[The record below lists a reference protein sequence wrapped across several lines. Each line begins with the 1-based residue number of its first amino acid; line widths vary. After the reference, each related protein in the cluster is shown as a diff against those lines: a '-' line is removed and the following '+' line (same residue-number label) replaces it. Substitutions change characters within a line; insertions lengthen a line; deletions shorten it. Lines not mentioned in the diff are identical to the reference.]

1 MAWWE
6 LNSALFTQ
14 LKVDDLDH
22 DDLEAIKPT
31 PSPVIVLNSIAKTRQ
46 ESRQRSDPIQPTP
59 FFPFF
64 LFLPHNF
71 RFSPPFCAH
80 TFQPFLIL
88 DWYWDCKTQHLKFF
102 QRFKLWLLCFGQFL
116 HSLLEATWGDMA
128 VRDASSWKASFATLT
143 APILWI
149 KIEQDKT

>member
-31 PSPVIVLNSIAKTRQ
+31 PSPVIVLNSIAKTSL
-46 ESRQRSDPIQPTP
+46 ESRWSSDPTNSIFSLLSISPVQ
-59 FFPFF
+59 FPV
-64 LFLPHNF
+64 
-71 RFSPPFCAH
+71 SPPFCAH

-88 DWYWDCKTQHLKFF
+88 DWYWDCKTQHWKFF
-102 QRFKLWLLCFGQFL
+102 QRFKLWLLCFGQFV